1 MTSAYSNAGPFTLI
15 AGEDLEAF
23 RFVKISSG
31 KAVYADAGD
40 EPIGITAKDV
50 LEDEQVAIIPM
61 TGDIQKIVAA
71 GVIASGGA
79 IYVADDGK
87 ASALAVGKQIGICLT
102 TANSAAS
109 DVIPAIVWG
118 PRGGND
124 VLSKSNGV
132 IEYFN
137 DFFEFDNVAKF
148 NDLVTDGG
156 TIGSTDAHGG
166 VLSIA
171 TDSTDNDES
180 YVSSAKEI
188 FKFQTNKKLYF
199 ETKIKL
205 TEAATNTANWIVGL
219 SDTVAA
225 DSLLDIGGGPM
236 ASYYGVAFFKVDG
249 TMKIQFETSN
259 AGTQDTDAA
268 LADFASGTDYTLG
281 FLYDYNDGVTAKVTP
296 FVNGVAGT
304 ARDLVI
310 SGLEEMHVL
319 LGAKT
324 GSAHAAALLVDY
336 VMVLAER

>member
-1 MTSAYSNAGPFTLI
+1 MTAYSNTGPFTLQ
-15 AGEDLEAF
+15 AGTALEAF

-31 KAVYADAGD
+31 KAEYADEGD
-40 EPIGITAKDV
+40 EPIGITAAKYDDGE
-50 LEDEQVAIIPM
+50 LASIIPL

-87 ASALAVGKQIGICLT
+87 ASASAVGKQIGICLT
-102 TANSAAS
+102 TAASAAS

-148 NDLVTDGG
+148 DDTVSDAGG
-156 TIGSTDAHGG
+156 SIGSTDAHGG

-171 TDSTDNDES
+171 TVNTDNAES
-180 YVSSAKEI
+180 YVSSKSAV

-205 TEAATNTANWIVGL
+205 TEAATDTANWIVGL

-225 DSLLDIGGGPM
+225 DSLKDDGGGPM
-236 ASYYGVAFFKVDG
+236 DSYDGVVFFKVDG

-259 AGTQDTDAA
+259 AGTQVTDANVA
-268 LADFASGTDYTLG
+268 NFVSATDYTLG

-304 ARDLVI
+304 AKALDI
-310 SGLEEMHVL
+310 AGLEEMHIL

-324 GSAHAAALLVDY
+324 GGAHKATLLVDY

>member
-1 MTSAYSNAGPFTLI
+1 MTSAYSNAGPFTLQ
-15 AGEDLEAF
+15 AGNALEAF

-40 EPIGITAKDV
+40 EPIGITAAKYDA
-50 LEDEQVAIIPM
+50 DELASIIPL
-61 TGDIQKIVAA
+61 T
-71 GVIASGGA
+71 GVIDKLTASAAISAGGA
-79 IYVADDGK
+79 IYVANDGK
-87 ASALAVGKQIGICLT
+87 VSSAPVGKQIGIALLAA
-102 TANSAAS
+102 TANNDVVSA
-109 DVIPAIVWG
+109 VVWG

-137 DFFEFDNVAKF
+137 DFFEFDDVAKF
-148 NDLVTDGG
+148 DDAVTDGG
-156 TIGSTDAHGG
+156 TIDSTDAHGG

-171 TDSTDNDES
+171 TVNTDNAES
-180 YVSSAKEI
+180 YVSSKFEV

-225 DSLLDIGGGPM
+225 DSLLDNGGGPM
-236 ASYYGVAFFKVDG
+236 ASYDGVVFFKVDG

-259 AGTQDTDAA
+259 AGTQVTDANVA
-268 LADFASGTDYTLG
+268 NFVSATDYTLG

-310 SGLEEMHVL
+310 SGLEEMHIL